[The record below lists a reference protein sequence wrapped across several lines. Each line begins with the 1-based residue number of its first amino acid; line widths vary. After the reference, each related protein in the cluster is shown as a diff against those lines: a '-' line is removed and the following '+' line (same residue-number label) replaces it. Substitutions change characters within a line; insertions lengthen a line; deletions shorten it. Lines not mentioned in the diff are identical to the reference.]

1 MKKIALVLKWIL
13 LVGGLVYL
21 ALVTFLLA
29 YVGIKMVAIY
39 VLVLV
44 CCLFVL
50 MYYSIVGILEKTR
63 EYKRGEKLGKED

>member
-21 ALVTFLLA
+21 SMVTFLLA
-29 YVGIKMVAIY
+29 YVGIKTMTMY

-44 CCLFVL
+44 CCLFIL
-50 MYYSIVGILEKTR
+50 MYYSVVGILKTTR
-63 EYKRGEKLGKED
+63 EYKRGEKFGKED